1 MSPDKLVDLAN
12 QIGRVLA
19 SESDELALAGVVDH
33 LQKYWNPRM
42 RAMIIGYLARGGQ
55 GFDPVVRNAVL
66 LLQTADWMK

>member
-19 SESDELALAGVVDH
+19 SESVDLALASIVDR

-42 RAMIIGYLARGGQ
+42 RAVIIGYLARGGQ
-55 GFDPVVRNAVL
+55 A
-66 LLQTADWMK
+66 